1 MTSTDII
8 KRLKLVHKLKNRKKT
23 ILIEGNWGI
32 GKTYSYREFI
42 KNNNLN
48 DIYISLFN
56 ILDVSEIDKKI
67 IIKYF
72 LKNNNKI
79 IENIK
84 NKTENIFNKLQNK
97 VNKKVKADNLIN
109 KLLNNFTGIN
119 LNNFFEIIDINTL
132 DFDKNTVICFDDLER
147 INDNI
152 NFKNIL
158 GKIEQLH
165 NKVTIV
171 IICNTEKLSEENK
184 KIFDEYK
191 EKIIDNIYQM
201 SELDSNFITDFIKE
215 SNLKT
220 ESQEFLINFFLENG
234 KNNLRYLQKIKDNY
248 EELKLT
254 CENAEW
260 FFDYEKD
267 ILEGIACLEAENCF
281 QTYSKKN
288 LENLKK
294 IEEHFKEPNSRQQP
308 RTEEELK
315 KEVDF
320 LMEFSSYVSKI
331 IKILYSYEIKNINIK
346 VELEKFFK
354 KQEKYEKFYQLCD
367 LYFLKGENEIIE
379 SYKKLKTLYN
389 EEFEELNYKYKF
401 YGFIVLNR
409 YLKDLKTRMLYQND
423 SLNLEKEKLK
433 KYIKNQLKQGLRVD
447 YLRKIQPYLNDFDK
461 EEFNILKNLKKEIDI
476 EVDKEI
482 DQEILDSIKNKNF
495 DIIDKYYAG
504 EFKFSYT
511 DNEEIKNFFN
521 TLLFNNSCPEE
532 YWNCYKEIFSMLDK
546 DSKNVIVQII
556 EKNIQNQNNYILKIR
571 NQLIKKDLGY
581 KNF

>member
-8 KRLKLVHKLKNRKKT
+8 KRLELAHKLENKRKT

-32 GKTYSYREFI
+32 GKTYSYRKFI
-42 KNNNLN
+42 KNNNFN

-56 ILDVSEIDKKI
+56 ILDINEIDKKI
-67 IIKYF
+67 ILKHFFKNKSKYF
-72 LKNNNKI
+72 
-79 IENIK
+79 E
-84 NKTENIFNKLQNK
+84 
-97 VNKKVKADNLIN
+97 N
-109 KLLNNFTGIN
+109 KLLEKINPKGLFQKFFGIN
-119 LNNFFEIIDINTL
+119 IANFSEVLNVANIFEILDINIL
-132 DFDKNTVICFDDLER
+132 DFSKDTIICFDDLER
-147 INDNI
+147 LDDEL

-171 IICNTEKLSEENK
+171 IICNTEKLPEENK

-191 EKIIDNIYQM
+191 EKIIDSIYQM
-201 SELDSNFITDFIKE
+201 SELDSIFITDFIKE
-215 SNLKT
+215 LNLKA
-220 ESQEFLINFFLENG
+220 ESQKFLIDFFLKNG
-234 KNNLRYLQKIKDNY
+234 NNNLRYLQKVKDNY

-288 LENLKK
+288 LENLKE
-294 IEEHFKEPNSRQQP
+294 IEEHFKEPNSRRQP

-315 KEVDF
+315 KEVNF
-320 LMEFSSYVSKI
+320 LEEIPFNVKKI
-331 IKILYSYEIKNINIK
+331 VEIIILYNKKNIDIKIELQEYFNNQEI
-346 VELEKFFK
+346 
-354 KQEKYEKFYQLCD
+354 YEKFYNLCN
-367 LYFLKGENEIIE
+367 LYFLKGENEIERSFQELRKIFIE
-379 SYKKLKTLYN
+379 NFDKLNFKDKLHS
-389 EEFEELNYKYKF
+389 
-401 YGFIVLNR
+401 FIVLNK
-409 YLKDLKTRMLYQND
+409 YLKDLSKRMLYQND
-423 SLNLEKEKLK
+423 SLNLEKERLK
-433 KYIKNQLKQGLRVD
+433 KYIKNQLKQGLRID

-482 DQEILDSIKNKNF
+482 NQEMLDSIKNKNF
-495 DIIDKYYAG
+495 SIVDKYYAG